1 MFVRFKRVKLAGKL
15 GFPGEYSLHAVL
27 VQNHRDSKGQPRQK
41 IICYLGSIRERQL
54 YNPSHR
60 TEFLKKMQS
69 KLRELSLTPRDMTR
83 IQMNLIN
90 SITHRFHITRP

>member
-15 GFPGEYSLHAVL
+15 GFPGEFSLHAVL
-27 VQNHRDSKGQPRQK
+27 VENHRDSKGRPRQQ
-41 IICYLGSIRERQL
+41 IISYLGSIRENSL

-60 TEFLKKMQS
+60 SEFLKKLQS
-69 KLRELSLTPRDMTR
+69 KLRELSLTPREMTR

-90 SITHRFHITRP
+90 NMTHRFHITRV